1 MAIDT
6 NYYRNLID
14 LDGEAFVIKNDDVL
28 EILDELDEMHRK
40 YDELRDTSVS
50 AKLILS
56 DEEFEQHIYRLAE
69 KRFMS
74 MNSSC
79 EDCDNGDCNGKHQP

>member
-6 NYYRNLID
+6 NYYRNLIN
-14 LDGEAFVIKNDDVL
+14 LDGKAFVIENDDVL
-28 EILDELDEMHRK
+28 EMLNELDEIHRK
-40 YDELRDTSVS
+40 YEELRDTSVS

-56 DEEFEQHIYRLAE
+56 DEEYEQHIYRLAE

-74 MNSSC
+74 M
-79 EDCDNGDCNGKHQP
+79 K